1 MPDLAVAAFAH
12 AAFHVPLEAHV
23 DVVVGNAFLA
33 HLLHDEPIHHRRPA
47 QRAERGVGV
56 DLEMFKRLGDQ
67 AFFAVPRLVCV
78 VDGKIEVKILAM
90 APHLELVAE
99 HHFLRRLAAVDDGD
113 LAEVGAL
120 VVNVVDK
127 AAKRRDAK
135 AACHEQDVVTAHL
148 LEGKATPERP
158 ANTHDVAA
166 LHLVE
171 RLGEAARTAHAQLDE
186 AALRRRGRDGYRRLA
201 HPEDGKLDE
210 LAGLMVERIADAL
223 VDQAKLEELLGRGE
237 LGDRRDTRRPRTIR
251 VRGHALGA
259 GHRRPGVMEGMHLD
273 CGGCNVIRHRLPPFA
288 RRTSAPQ
295 WD

>member
-1 MPDLAVAAFAH
+1 
-12 AAFHVPLEAHV
+12 
-23 DVVVGNAFLA
+23 
-33 HLLHDEPIHHRRPA
+33 
-47 QRAERGVGV
+47 
-56 DLEMFKRLGDQ
+56 
-67 AFFAVPRLVCV
+67 
-78 VDGKIEVKILAM
+78 M

-113 LAEVGAL
+113 LAEVGTL

-135 AACHEQDVVTAHL
+135 AARHEQDIVAAHL
-148 LEGKATPERP
+148 LEGKTTPERP
-158 ANTHDVAA
+158 ADAHDVAA

-171 RLGEAARTAHAQLDE
+171 RLGETARAAHAQLDE
-186 AALRRRGRDGYRRLA
+186 AALRRRGRNRDRRLA

-210 LAGLMVERIADAL
+210 LAGLMMERVADAF
-223 VDQAKLEELLGRGE
+223 VDQAELEELLGRGE
-237 LGDRRDTRRPRTIR
+237 LGDRRDARRPRAIR

-259 GHRRPGVMEGMHLD
+259 GHRGPGIMEGMHLD

-288 RRTSAPQ
+288 RRTSAPR